1 MLYEYEQSQLF
12 NAMNRF
18 ILWVDQAPVD
28 NERFQLL
35 SSTVRIIPLPPFL
48 HSSIP
53 SLTHSQIPI
62 NMIKSSID
70 R

>member
-35 SSTVRIIPLPPFL
+35 SSTVRIIPPFL

-53 SLTHSQIPI
+53 PFLHSPI
-62 NMIKSSID
+62 HKY